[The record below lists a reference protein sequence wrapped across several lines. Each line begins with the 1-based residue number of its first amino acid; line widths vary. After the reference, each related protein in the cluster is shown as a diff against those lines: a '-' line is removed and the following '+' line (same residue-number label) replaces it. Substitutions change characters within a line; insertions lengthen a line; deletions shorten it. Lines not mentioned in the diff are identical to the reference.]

1 MNNLTLVCQQRN
13 QRSRITE
20 FIHHH
25 SLIGFDE
32 FVIFDDHSTDG
43 SLETLNNLKKDYNI
57 KLFNTDLNVS
67 NEFAHNALDARR
79 NNNIYFG
86 GYITRL
92 HNSIVNG
99 ILKSDGK
106 FTCVLD
112 IDEFIIQNT
121 DVRLLEFMESIKPK
135 NTSRVFIRSYDIKP
149 EQDNLFDL
157 SKALLKKDLV
167 TWSNEVIENG
177 IFRYRGKSIIETKN
191 CKTINNFG
199 SFPHI
204 LDGSEYYVAQNSLSN
219 VFYDELLLQEWQKC
233 VGYAEKDY
241 FKILHFREHPILD
254 DYQNMIQLKIEN
266 EWDNIIKVLKN
277 KYEE

>member
-57 KLFNTDLNVS
+57 KLFNTDLSVS
-67 NEFAHNALDARR
+67 SEFAHNALDTRR
-79 NNNIYFG
+79 NDNIYFS
-86 GYITRL
+86 GYIARL

-99 ILKSDGK
+99 ISNSSGK

-121 DVRLLEFMESIKPK
+121 DIKLLDFIENIKPK
-135 NTSRVFIRSYDIKP
+135 NINRTFIRSYDIKP
-149 EQDNLFDL
+149 KENNLFNLDC
-157 SKALLKKDLV
+157 ALLKKSLE
-167 TWSNEVIENG
+167 TWDDETIKNG
-177 IFRYRGKSIIETKN
+177 IFRYRGKSIIETSK
-191 CKTINNFG
+191 CGLINNFG

-204 LDGSEYYVAQNSLSN
+204 LDNSEYYIAQNNLSF
-219 VFYDELLLQEWQKC
+219 VFNDDHLLKEWNKC
-233 VGYAEKDY
+233 LGWANKDY
-241 FKILHFREHPILD
+241 FKILHFREHPILNN
-254 DYQNMIQLKIEN
+254 YKKQIKINIHEN
-266 EWDNIIKVLKN
+266 WHEIIKELKN
-277 KYEE
+277 KYE